1 MCVLRTPHE
10 SWHTFF
16 IWASILTWTS
26 WGSPRMHALIVVLQM
41 KCLSQLMA
49 DLDHL
54 LQCAVLSL
62 DGTAGIFMIQ
72 FLATELVELK
82 HVCASKPAKI
92 PCCETPNSLTVLE
105 IGFEVLDFGGCC
117 FCSMHPPQSLE

>member
-1 MCVLRTPHE
+1 M
-10 SWHTFF
+10 
-16 IWASILTWTS
+16 WT
-26 WGSPRMHALIVVLQM
+26 GRATRLCMHLIVVLQM
-41 KCLSQLMA
+41 YLSQLMA

-82 HVCASKPAKI
+82 HLCAGKPAKE
-92 PCCETPNSLTVLE
+92 PLL
-105 IGFEVLDFGGCC
+105 
-117 FCSMHPPQSLE
+117 